1 MQIQEKNHIVI
12 LNSSL
17 NKSYNKSKI
26 DGVLENVD
34 LYFLNCIYKIINNNK
49 LNLTSESLNKLI
61 LFYNKLL
68 MYNKNLCNLQFIT
81 QYKINNINNFT
92 QANSSDCNET
102 NSFGKIYYWQ
112 ETFENDN
119 IEIVNLIN
127 LDYLNNKLNDSYESF
142 VIGKNINYNIIG
154 KLCFFMLNS
163 QSPDNFIIVDALGN
177 NVTHA
182 FDKYYNTLLQGNLY
196 ISQNIYAHGDLFFKI
211 KK

>member
-1 MQIQEKNHIVI
+1 MQIQEKNHIAV

-17 NKSYNKSKI
+17 EKSYNKAKI
-26 DGVLENVD
+26 NGVLENVD
-34 LYFLNCIYKIINNNK
+34 LYFLNCIYKIINNNS
-49 LNLTSESLNKLI
+49 LSLSNVNLNKLI
-61 LFYNKLL
+61 TFYNKLL
-68 MYNKNLCNLQFIT
+68 MYNKDLCNLQFIT

-92 QANSSDCNET
+92 QAESLDCNEL
-102 NSFGKIYYWQ
+102 NLFGRLYYWQ
-112 ETFENDN
+112 ETFENN
-119 IEIVNLIN
+119 NTEIVNLIN
-127 LDYLNNKLNDSYESF
+127 LDYLDNKLNDTYESF
-142 VIGKNINYNIIG
+142 VIGKNINYNMIG

-163 QSPDNFIIVDALGN
+163 KLSDNFIIVDSLGN